1 MTPQEAFRSALDN
14 LAAHK
19 LRSALTM
26 LGMIFGVGAVIAMM
40 SIGAGAERQALAS
53 IERLGLRNLL
63 VRAKTFKD
71 DELKEIRQKSLGVSQ
86 RDAAAIAEAVP
97 GVDLVAP
104 RIRIDPYKVI
114 SPAGK
119 SDGTAVYGVTPRY
132 SGLAHLTLAEGRFL
146 DPLDESTH
154 AQVCVIGSEVRR
166 DLFGYGQAVGE
177 LVKVNDVWLEVV
189 GVLAAADVAAPG
201 SGLPGSSG
209 TGSGTSSGP
218 AGGSGDNNGA
228 QAAAGAG
235 GSSREIYL
243 PLSTADRKFE
253 HPVLASP
260 LDEIVVRLKD
270 GVSGEETSPVLRDL
284 LDRLHGGTGDYE
296 LVVPEALLAESRR
309 TQRLFNVV
317 MGAIAG
323 ISLLVGG
330 IGIMNIMLATVLE
343 RTREIGVRRAVGAR
357 SSDIRFQFIVESFA
371 ISLIGGLVGI
381 VAGLALARGVAAYA
395 GWETIVTGASIVLAT
410 GVAMTVGLA
419 SGIYPA
425 ARAAALDPIE
435 ALRYE

>member
-53 IERLGLRNLL
+53 IERLGLRNVL

-71 DELKEIRQKSLGVSQ
+71 DELREIRQQSLGVSP
-86 RDAAAIAEAVP
+86 RDAAAITEAVP
-97 GVDLVAP
+97 GVDLVVP
-104 RIRIDPYKVI
+104 RIHIDPYKVI
-114 SPAGK
+114 SPSGK
-119 SDGTAVYGVTPRY
+119 TDGAAVYGVTSRY
-132 SGLAHLTLAEGRFL
+132 GELAHLALAEGRFL

-154 AQVCVIGSEVRR
+154 AQVCVIGPEVRR
-166 DLFGYGQAVGE
+166 DLFGYDQALGG

-189 GVLAAADVAAPG
+189 GVLAADTAPAATAPG
-201 SGLPGSSG
+201 AAGKGSEGGGDAAAASGGGAGSS
-209 TGSGTSSGP
+209 P
-218 AGGSGDNNGA
+218 
-228 QAAAGAG
+228 
-235 GSSREIYL
+235 SSREIYL

-260 LDEIVVRLKD
+260 LDEIVVRLKP
-270 GVSGEETSPVLRDL
+270 GVSGQETASVMRDL
-284 LDRLHGGTGDYE
+284 LDRLHAGMADYD

-357 SSDIRFQFIVESFA
+357 RGDIRFQFIVESFA
-371 ISLIGGLVGI
+371 ISLIGGVAGI

-395 GWETIVTGASIVLAT
+395 GWQTIVTGASIFLAT

-425 ARAAALDPIE
+425 TRAASLDPIE

>member
-1 MTPQEAFRSALDN
+1 MTPREAFRSALDS

-53 IERLGLRNLL
+53 IERLGLRNVL

-71 DELKEIRQKSLGVSQ
+71 DELEEIRQTSLGVSQ
-86 RDAAAIAEAVP
+86 RDATAIVEAIP
-97 GVDLVAP
+97 GVELVAP
-104 RIRIDPYKVI
+104 RIRIDPYKVL

-119 SDGTAVYGVTPRY
+119 ADGTAVYGVTPAY
-132 SGLAHLTLAEGRFL
+132 AELAHLTLAEGRFL
-146 DPLDESTH
+146 DSLDESDH
-154 AQVCVIGSEVRR
+154 AQVCVVGPAVRR
-166 DLFGYGQAVGE
+166 DLFGYGPAVGR

-189 GVLAAADVAAPG
+189 GVLAAADAAAPSKAG
-201 SGLPGSSG
+201 PGKE
-209 TGSGTSSGP
+209 
-218 AGGSGDNNGA
+218 D
-228 QAAAGAG
+228 AGAAV
-235 GSSREIYL
+235 STSREIYL
-243 PLSTADRKFE
+243 PLSAADRKFE
-253 HPVLASP
+253 HPELASP
-260 LDEIVVRLKD
+260 LDEIVVRLKP
-270 GVSGEETSPVLRDL
+270 GTSGQETSWLLRDL
-284 LDRLHGGTGDYE
+284 LDRLHGGAADYE

-357 SSDIRFQFIVESFA
+357 SRDIRFQFIVESFA
-371 ISLIGGLVGI
+371 ISLIGGLAGI
-381 VAGLALARGVAAYA
+381 VVGLALARGVAAYA
-395 GWETIVTGASIVLAT
+395 GWETIVTGASILLST
-410 GVAMTVGLA
+410 GVAMAVGLA

-425 ARAAALDPIE
+425 SRAAGLDPIE